1 MRLRTGLCA
10 PHPGSRLRLWRS
22 GTAGVWPFQRGHRAR
37 AVPRPRR
44 RLAARRLLTCGL
56 GPRRLQPAC
65 PQCPSSE
72 PGEVGAQRRGR
83 LGLGAGAVGTRGGGT
98 CAHRA
103 LRAEA
108 ASPRRSGGFR
118 ALRCCLRRGWGT
130 RRTQTG
136 PPLIVLIQ
144 FTLRNITSSEISFQ
158 KRNTVC
164 VGKNPTT
171 DVLFQ
176 DS

>member
-1 MRLRTGLCA
+1 MRLRARASA
-10 PHPGSRLRLWRS
+10 PPPREPPAPVCS

-44 RLAARRLLTCGL
+44 GLAARRLLTCGL

-83 LGLGAGAVGTRGGGT
+83 LGLGAGSVGTRGGGT
-98 CAHRA
+98 CAHLA
-103 LRAEA
+103 FRAEA

-118 ALRCCLRRGWGT
+118 ALRCCLRRGWGS

-136 PPLIVLIQ
+136 PPLIVSIQ

-164 VGKNPTT
+164 VDKNPTT